1 MTEATS
7 PNRVRLES
15 VDLLR
20 GIIMILMALDHVR
33 DVFGNLATNPTDI
46 STTTVPLFLT
56 RWITHICAPVFFLL
70 TGTGAYLALRR
81 MSRGELARFLLTRGL
96 WLILLE
102 VTLARFL
109 WQFNV
114 DYRLIMLT
122 VLWALGWAMIF
133 LAVLV
138 HLPTWAVASIGV
150 MMIAGHNL
158 LDGVQASALGA
169 FEPAWQLLHAP
180 GFVLN
185 GDRVIF
191 VAYVLIPWV
200 GVTAVG
206 FGLGPVFGWD
216 MARRRRFL
224 GRAGIGMVAAFLVLR
239 GFNVYGDPSR
249 WGAQSSGI
257 FTLLSFIN
265 TSKYPPSLLFILMT
279 LGPALLLLRA
289 FDGGTPRW
297 LRPALII
304 GRVPLF
310 YYLLHILLI
319 HLLAVVVCFIRYGN
333 AHWMFESPTLDRF
346 PITQPPGWPA
356 RLPVIYLIWIGV
368 VVSLYP
374 LCHWFAEVKR
384 RRSNAWLSYL

>member
-33 DVFGNLATNPTDI
+33 DVFGNLAANPTDI

-158 LDGVQASALGA
+158 LDGVQASTLGA
-169 FEPAWQLLHAP
+169 FEPAWHLLHAP

-333 AHWMFESPTLDRF
+333 VHWMFESPTLDRF

>member
-70 TGTGAYLALRR
+70 TGTGAYLAHRR

-158 LDGVQASALGA
+158 LDGVQASTLGA
-169 FEPAWQLLHAP
+169 FEPAWHLLHAP

-216 MARRRRFL
+216 IARRRRFL

-279 LGPALLLLRA
+279 LGPTLLLLRA
-289 FDGGTPRW
+289 FDGGAPRW

-346 PITQPPGWPA
+346 PITQPPEWPA

>member
-158 LDGVQASALGA
+158 LDGVQASTLGA
-169 FEPAWQLLHAP
+169 FEPAWHLLHAP

-289 FDGGTPRW
+289 FDGVTPRW

-333 AHWMFESPTLDRF
+333 VHWMFESPTLDRF